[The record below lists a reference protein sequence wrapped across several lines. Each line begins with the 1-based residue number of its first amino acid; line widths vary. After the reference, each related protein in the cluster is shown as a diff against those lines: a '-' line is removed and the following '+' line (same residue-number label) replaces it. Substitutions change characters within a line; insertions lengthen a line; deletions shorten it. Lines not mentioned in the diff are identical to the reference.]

1 MVRICALCFTHPSAH
16 TVVNTH
22 RSEHTPGAVGMTVC
36 VGIYII
42 YVYYAYVFVIII
54 KIETWALS

>member
-1 MVRICALCFTHPSAH
+1 
-16 TVVNTH
+16 
-22 RSEHTPGAVGMTVC
+22 MTVC

-42 YVYYAYVFVIII
+42 YVYYAYVCVIII